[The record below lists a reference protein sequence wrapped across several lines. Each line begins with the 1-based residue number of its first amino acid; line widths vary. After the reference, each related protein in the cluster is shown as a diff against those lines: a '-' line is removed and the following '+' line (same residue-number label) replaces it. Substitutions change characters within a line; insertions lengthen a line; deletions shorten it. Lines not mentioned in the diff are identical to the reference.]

1 MVKFGILSDTHISED
16 EDPIKVNKL
25 LDRLKKVFHDVDEI
39 IHAGD
44 VCVDFF
50 LNELNMLKPTKC
62 VSGNMDKIINLKKF
76 LTFNISQYKIGVIHE
91 LPNDL
96 EKFTRENGL
105 HILIFGHTHQ
115 PLIKG
120 TLYNVLILNP
130 GSPSKPKAPPKI
142 IGFKE
147 PIARKTVLTL
157 DINEKNE
164 MITTYIINL

>member
-16 EDPIKVNKL
+16 ENPIKVNKL

-62 VSGNMDKIINLKKF
+62 VSGNMDKIIYLKKF
-76 LTFNISQYKIGVIHE
+76 LTFNVSQYKIGVIHE
-91 LPNDL
+91 PPKDL
-96 EKFTRENGL
+96 EKFTQENGL

-142 IGFKE
+142 TGFKE

-157 DINEKNE
+157 DINEKNK
-164 MITTYIINL
+164 MITTFIINL